1 MVDQYD
7 LCIKGGTLLHKG
19 EINMKEKYFDN
30 IEKELNTMIERLA
43 SNMIDA
49 IAEEEWEAVLLSAG
63 AIMDCVKTI
72 HPTASGNLHRI
83 MSGKFNGDKLIDN
96 DTLFG

>member
-1 MVDQYD
+1 
-7 LCIKGGTLLHKG
+7 
-19 EINMKEKYFDN
+19 MKDKYFKN
-30 IEKELNTMIERLA
+30 IEDELNTMIERLA

-49 IAEEEWEAVLLSAG
+49 IAENEWEAVLLSAG

-83 MSGKFNGDKLIDN
+83 MSGKFNGDNEPDN
-96 DTLFG
+96 NALFG